1 MTDVIVGL
9 DIGTSNIRVAI
20 GEVAEDNKVQI
31 LGLSTIPAKET
42 ANGVRNGT
50 IINIE
55 AVIAD
60 IKEAVETAEQNAGVE
75 VFSCVTAIGGSQV
88 SSYNSHG
95 LAAIANKN
103 HRSREITQADKEN
116 ALESACAT
124 LIPLDRDFLHVIPQN
139 FIVDGTG
146 GIKDPIDMMAVRLET
161 DVHIVTASKT
171 SIQNVTSCVNRAG
184 YELEKVWLKTLAQ
197 VQAVAHEDELD
208 MGSILI
214 DLGAGTTDVLVLNN
228 GASVCSLSIPVGQK
242 YVTSDISIELGIPMS
257 VAEKIKLE
265 AGCCYEQALQ
275 TNYEVPVPGV
285 GGRPPEMITQV
296 DLCSIIQPRMAEI
309 FTMVRNEIVNKT
321 DLRRL
326 DGNIILTGGGAQMP
340 GVIELAQDLFDTNAV
355 RPGNPENLG
364 EKSAEFRKPEYATV
378 IGLIQSQAK
387 DSSKNDRV
395 SKRGLNSSGKKEG
408 IFKRIFNQLF

>member
-20 GEVAEDNKVQI
+20 GEINEEDNIQI
-31 LGLSTIPAKET
+31 VGLATRPS
-42 ANGVRNGT
+42 NGVRNGT

-55 AVIAD
+55 AVIAS
-60 IKEAVETAEQNAGVE
+60 IKDAVEAAEQNAGLE

-88 SSYNSHG
+88 ASYNSHG
-95 LAAIANKN
+95 LAAVANKN
-103 HRSREITQADKEN
+103 HRSREITQQDKDN

-124 LIPLDRDFLHVIPQN
+124 IIPLDRDFLHVIPQD

-146 GIKDPIDMMAVRLET
+146 GIKDPIDMMGVRLET

-171 SIQNVTSCVNRAG
+171 SIQNVTSCINRAG

-197 VQAVAHEDELD
+197 VQSVAHEDELD

-214 DLGAGTTDVLVLNN
+214 DMGAGTTDVLVLND
-228 GASVCSLSIPVGQK
+228 GASVCSLSIPVGGNL
-242 YVTSDISIELGIPMS
+242 VTNDISIEMGIPFA

-265 AGCCYEQALQ
+265 AGCCFEEALQ
-275 TNYEVPVPGV
+275 TNYEVPIPGV
-285 GGRPPEMITQV
+285 GGRPPEMATQV
-296 DLCSIIQPRMAEI
+296 DLCRIIQPRVEEI
-309 FTMVRNEIVNKT
+309 FSMVRNEIVHKT

-340 GVIELAQDLFDTNAV
+340 GVIELAQDVFGTSAV
-355 RPGNPENLG
+355 RPGIPENLG
-364 EKSAEFRKPEYATV
+364 GKDDEYRKPEYATV
-378 IGLIQSQAK
+378 IGLIQSQK
-387 DSSKNDRV
+387 KHCGGSERSSRRNM
-395 SKRGLNSSGKKEG
+395 SLSGKKENPLKKF
-408 IFKRIFNQLF
+408 FKQWF